1 MPAMFDLQ
9 RFLADCREALGK
21 DASHGAIRE
30 IVARAVSDPALLLGA
45 LGEPQRAGIQPL
57 HRSDTLTVLNVI
69 WAPNMTLPPHDHRM
83 WAVIGIYTGR
93 EDNIFWRRVP
103 GAASKVEAAGAKAL
117 CAKDAEPLGHRI
129 IHSVTNPIPRF
140 TGAIHVYGGDFFG
153 VARSEWDAESLRE
166 REWDTDR
173 TLRRFEEANARARS
187 GAS

>member
-1 MPAMFDLQ
+1 MRGMFDLE
-9 RFLADCREALGK
+9 RFVAECRAALANDGA
-21 DASHGAIRE
+21 HGAIRE
-30 IVARAVSDPALLLGA
+30 IVARAVSEPGLVLAA
-45 LGEPQRAGIQPL
+45 LGEPRHAGIQPL
-57 HRSDTLTVLNVI
+57 LRSETLTVLNVI

-103 GAASKVEAAGAKAL
+103 GAASKVEATGARAL

-153 VARSEWDAESLRE
+153 VSRSEWDAESLLE
-166 REWDTDR
+166 ASWDTEP
-173 TLRRFEEANARARS
+173 TLRRFEEANARAER
-187 GAS
+187 GA

>member
-1 MPAMFDLQ
+1 MLEVE
-9 RFLADCREALGK
+9 RFVDDCRNALVRDG
-21 DASHGAIRE
+21 SHGAVRE
-30 IVARAVSDPALLLGA
+30 IVARTVSDPSSVLGA
-45 LGEPQRAGIQPL
+45 LGEPQRAGIYPL
-57 HRSDTLTVLNVI
+57 HRSETLTVLNVI

-153 VARSEWDAESLRE
+153 VARSEWDAESLVE
-166 REWDTDR
+166 GTWDTDR
-173 TLRRFEEANARARS
+173 TLRRFEEANARARATA
-187 GAS
+187 G